1 MKLKDFL
8 RNYYELLF
16 KLPYLEKPL
25 PTHPFGRKKWASAEK
40 YTELFQNSIKFDDTE
55 LLKFE
60 DNIGYQLNKQ
70 WWQDLALHTQV
81 VIKKE
86 PLNFF
91 HGRLLYSV
99 LSKYINKNKSIKYF
113 SIFETGTA
121 RGFSSICM
129 AKALNDF
136 NINGNILSLDC
147 ISHNLPIYWNC
158 IDDEEAP
165 KTRNDLLSNWEDELS
180 RVIFVQGWTDG
191 LINRIGLNRIN
202 FAFLDAQHTKE
213 NVLQEFL
220 FVSVRQRK
228 GDIIVFDDVTPNH
241 FDGVC
246 EAVKLISEKYNYD
259 VEYVNFKDDR
269 GYAIAEKII

>member
-1 MKLKDFL
+1 
-8 RNYYELLF
+8 
-16 KLPYLEKPL
+16 
-25 PTHPFGRKKWASAEK
+25 
-40 YTELFQNSIKFDDTE
+40 
-55 LLKFE
+55 
-60 DNIGYQLNKQ
+60 
-70 WWQDLALHTQV
+70 
-81 VIKKE
+81 
-86 PLNFF
+86 
-91 HGRLLYSV
+91 
-99 LSKYINKNKSIKYF
+99 
-113 SIFETGTA
+113 
-121 RGFSSICM
+121 M

-220 FVSVRQRK
+220 FVS
-228 GDIIVFDDVTPNH
+228 
-241 FDGVC
+241 
-246 EAVKLISEKYNYD
+246 LIT
-259 VEYVNFKDDR
+259 R
-269 GYAIAEKII
+269 